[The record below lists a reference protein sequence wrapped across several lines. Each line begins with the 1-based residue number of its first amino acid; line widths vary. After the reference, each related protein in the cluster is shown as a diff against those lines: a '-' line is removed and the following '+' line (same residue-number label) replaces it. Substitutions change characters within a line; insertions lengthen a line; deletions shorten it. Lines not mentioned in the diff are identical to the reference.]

1 MRLSSESLAVFLA
14 IGSLCYVGNTVAEE
28 HKGFLQDSSLTLNLK
43 NYYYNHDGKNG
54 GADGRDW
61 SQAAQFE
68 YKSGFTNGTV
78 GLGVDAFLY
87 SGLKLDK
94 RFRGA
99 GNVPNNDN
107 TTWSQGGGAVKANIS
122 NTTLKYGTQQT
133 TAPVFA
139 VAGSRITPQTATG
152 FSLLSKEIK
161 DLTLDAGHFTS
172 GNGPRGTT
180 SRGELGAAYAGV
192 SASKIDYLGAKYAP
206 LPNVSLALYGANLE
220 DIWNQ
225 YYFSAQ
231 YLKEIDTNQALTFNF
246 NSYRTMDSGSA
257 KAGSIDT
264 KAFSLAASY
273 SYIGHKLM
281 LAYQE
286 VHGDTPFD
294 YIGVGDEG
302 SFGDSIYLMNAVQ
315 VSDFNG
321 PGEQSVQLRYDYNFS
336 TVGVPGLTFM
346 ARYLKGR
353 GSDGRHMSPDSKYQY
368 LNYGPDGKEQEI
380 DVEVGYVI
388 QSGPAK
394 DLSFRVR
401 QAFYTA
407 NGDLNGVTPDTF
419 QTRIHVSYPITIF

>member
-1 MRLSSESLAVFLA
+1 MRFSSESLAVLLA
-14 IGSLCYVGNTVAEE
+14 FGSLSYAGNILAEE
-28 HKGFLQDSSLTLNLK
+28 HNGFLQDGSLTLNLK

-61 SQAAQFE
+61 SQAAQFN
-68 YKSGFTNGTV
+68 YTSGFSTGMV

-94 RFRGA
+94 RFSGA

-107 TTWSQGGGAVKANIS
+107 TTWTQGGGTLKAKVS

-133 TAPVFA
+133 SAPVFA

-152 FSLLSKEIK
+152 FSLLSKDIK

-192 SASKIDYLGAKYAP
+192 SASKIDYLGGKYSP

-220 DIWNQ
+220 NIWNQ
-225 YYFSAQ
+225 YYLSAQ
-231 YLKEIDTNQALTFNF
+231 YVHAIDTKQALTFNF
-246 NSYRTMDSGSA
+246 NGYRTMDSGSA
-257 KAGSIDT
+257 QAGGIDT
-264 KAFSLAASY
+264 KALSLAVSY

-281 LAYQE
+281 LAYQT
-286 VHGDTPFD
+286 VDGDTPFD
-294 YIGVGDEG
+294 YIGVGNEG

-321 PGEQSVQLRYDYNFS
+321 PGEQSLQVRYDYDFS
-336 TVGVPGLTFM
+336 TSGLPGLTFL
-346 ARYLKGR
+346 ARYLKGW
-353 GSDGRHMSPDSKYQY
+353 GSDGRHMSSDSEYQY
-368 LNYGPDGKEQEI
+368 LNYGSDGKEQEI
-380 DVEVGYVI
+380 DVELGYVV

-394 DLSFRVR
+394 DLALRLR
-401 QAFYTA
+401 QAFYNA
-407 NGDLNGVTPDTF
+407 NGDLNGVTPDTI
-419 QTRIHVSYPITIF
+419 QTRIHVSYPLNIF